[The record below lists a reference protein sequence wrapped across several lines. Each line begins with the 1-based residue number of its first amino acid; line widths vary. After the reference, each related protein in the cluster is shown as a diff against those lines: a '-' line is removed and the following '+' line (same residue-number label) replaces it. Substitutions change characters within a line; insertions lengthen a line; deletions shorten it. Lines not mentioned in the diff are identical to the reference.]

1 MTEAGWGWG
10 TALLFLEQQTLASID
25 RAEGSRLGQGSLRW
39 VQGSWGRLVC
49 PAAPPTGP
57 PHPSS
62 PQTLAVFRA
71 PSTAFFPNTET
82 FPEAPVRSGEG
93 DIHHP

>member
-1 MTEAGWGWG
+1 M
-10 TALLFLEQQTLASID
+10 FLEQQTLAFID

-39 VQGSWGRLVC
+39 VQGSWGRLEC

-62 PQTLAVFRA
+62 PFLQLPDPGSVPGALHSLLPKHRNL
-71 PSTAFFPNTET
+71 S
-82 FPEAPVRSGEG
+82 
-93 DIHHP
+93 